1 MKVLWNDQIIDRE
14 AVRIDIEDRG
24 YQYGDGIYE
33 VIRIYNGHCFMLAE
47 HMARLESSAQ
57 KIKLTLPYSIPQLTE
72 NLKLLIKTEGI
83 TEGEIYLQITR
94 GIASPRNH
102 EFPPAGSVKGV
113 VTANVIPFERPDEMQ
128 QAGLSVTVLPDER
141 WLHCDIKS
149 LSLLGNLLAL
159 DQAIEA
165 GFDDAILQR
174 DGFFTEASASNL
186 WFVIDGI
193 VYTHPDGRLVLPG
206 ITKLKVLQLCRQL
219 EIPYREE
226 PVPIEALRNTQE
238 CFLTNSVWEI
248 VPIVAID
255 GKPVGTGVLGSITK
269 QLQAAYIAAT
279 KNKSDS
285 L

>member
-1 MKVLWNDQIIDRE
+1 MKVLWNDQIVDRE
-14 AVRIDIEDRG
+14 AVKIDIEDRG

-33 VIRIYNGHCFMLAE
+33 VIRIYNGRCFMLGE
-47 HMARLESSAQ
+47 HMTRIESSAQ
-57 KIKLTLPYSIPQLTE
+57 KIKLTLPYTISQLTE
-72 NLKLLIKTEGI
+72 NLKLLVKTEGI

-102 EFPPAGSVKGV
+102 EFPSAEAVKGV
-113 VTANVIPFERPDEMQ
+113 VTANVIPFERPLEMQ
-128 QAGLSVTVLPDER
+128 HAGLSATVLPDER

-165 GFDDAILQR
+165 GFDDALLQR

-206 ITKLKVLQLCRQL
+206 ITKMKVLQLCQQL
-219 EIPYREE
+219 EIAYREE
-226 PVPIEALRNTQE
+226 PVPVDALSNVQE

-248 VPIVAID
+248 VPIVNVD
-255 GKPVGTGVLGSITK
+255 GKSVGNGTLGSITK
-269 QLQAAYIAAT
+269 RLQAAYIAAT
-279 KNKSDS
+279 KSTCES
-285 L
+285 

>member
-1 MKVLWNDQIIDRE
+1 MKVLWNDQIVDRE
-14 AVRIDIEDRG
+14 AVKIDIEDRG

-33 VIRIYNGHCFMLAE
+33 VIRIYNGRCFMLGE
-47 HMARLESSAQ
+47 HMTRLESSAQ
-57 KIKLTLPYSIPQLTE
+57 KIKLTLPYTIPQLTE
-72 NLKLLIKTEGI
+72 NLKLLVKTEGI
-83 TEGEIYLQITR
+83 TEGQIYLQITR

-102 EFPPAGSVKGV
+102 EFPSAGAVKGV
-113 VTANVIPFERPDEMQ
+113 VTANVIPFERPLEMQ
-128 QAGLSVTVLPDER
+128 HAGLSATVLPDER

-165 GFDDAILQR
+165 GFDDALLQR
-174 DGFFTEASASNL
+174 DGCFTEASASNL

-206 ITKLKVLQLCRQL
+206 ITKMKVLQLCQQL

-226 PVPIEALRNTQE
+226 PVPVEVLNNAQE

-248 VPIVAID
+248 VPIVKVD
-255 GKPVGTGVLGSITK
+255 GKSVGNGTLGSITK
-269 QLQAAYIAAT
+269 CLQAAYIAAT
-279 KNKSDS
+279 KSMCES
-285 L
+285 

>member
-1 MKVLWNDQIIDRE
+1 MKVLWNDQIVDRE
-14 AVRIDIEDRG
+14 AVKIDIEDRG

-33 VIRIYNGHCFMLAE
+33 VIRIYNGRCFMLGE
-47 HMARLESSAQ
+47 HMTHLESSAQ
-57 KIKLTLPYSIPQLTE
+57 KIKLTLPYTIPQLTE
-72 NLKLLIKTEGI
+72 NLKLLVKTEGI

-102 EFPPAGSVKGV
+102 EFPSAGAVKGV
-113 VTANVIPFERPDEMQ
+113 VTANVIPFERPLEMQ
-128 QAGLSVTVLPDER
+128 HAGLTATVLPDER

-165 GFDDAILQR
+165 GFDDALLQR
-174 DGFFTEASASNL
+174 DGCFTEASASNL

-206 ITKLKVLQLCRQL
+206 ITKMKVLQLCQQL

-226 PVPIEALRNTQE
+226 PVPVEVLNNAQE

-248 VPIVAID
+248 VPIVKVD
-255 GKPVGTGVLGSITK
+255 GKSVGDGTLGSITK
-269 QLQAAYIAAT
+269 RLQAAYIAAT
-279 KNKSDS
+279 KSMCES
-285 L
+285 

>member
-1 MKVLWNDQIIDRE
+1 MT
-14 AVRIDIEDRG
+14 
-24 YQYGDGIYE
+24 
-33 VIRIYNGHCFMLAE
+33 
-47 HMARLESSAQ
+47 RLESSAQ
-57 KIKLTLPYSIPQLTE
+57 KIKLTLPYTIPQLTE
-72 NLKLLIKTEGI
+72 NLKLLVKTEGI

-102 EFPPAGSVKGV
+102 EFPSAGAVKGV
-113 VTANVIPFERPDEMQ
+113 VTANVIPFERPLEMRH
-128 QAGLSVTVLPDER
+128 AGLSATVLPDER

-165 GFDDAILQR
+165 GFDDALLQR
-174 DGFFTEASASNL
+174 DGCFTEASASNL

-206 ITKLKVLQLCRQL
+206 ITKMKVLQLCQQL

-226 PVPIEALRNTQE
+226 PVPVEALNNAQE

-248 VPIVAID
+248 VPIVKVD
-255 GKPVGTGVLGSITK
+255 GKSVGNGTLGSITK
-269 QLQAAYIAAT
+269 RLQAAYIAAT
-279 KNKSDS
+279 KSMCES
-285 L
+285 S

>member
-1 MKVLWNDQIIDRE
+1 MKVLWNDQIVDRE
-14 AVRIDIEDRG
+14 AVKIDIEDRG

-33 VIRIYNGHCFMLAE
+33 VIRIYNGRCFMLGE
-47 HMARLESSAQ
+47 HMTRLESSAQ
-57 KIKLTLPYSIPQLTE
+57 KIKLTLPYTIPQLTE
-72 NLKLLIKTEGI
+72 NLKLLVKTEGI

-102 EFPPAGSVKGV
+102 EFPSAGAVKGV
-113 VTANVIPFERPDEMQ
+113 VTANVIPFERPLEMQ
-128 QAGLSVTVLPDER
+128 HAGLTATVLPDER

-165 GFDDAILQR
+165 GFDDALLQR
-174 DGFFTEASASNL
+174 DGCFTEASASNL

-206 ITKLKVLQLCRQL
+206 ITKMKVLQLCQQL

-226 PVPIEALRNTQE
+226 PVPVEVLNNAQE

-248 VPIVAID
+248 VPIVKVD
-255 GKPVGTGVLGSITK
+255 GKSVGNGTLGSITK
-269 QLQAAYIAAT
+269 RLQAAYIAAT
-279 KNKSDS
+279 KSMCES
-285 L
+285 

>member
-1 MKVLWNDQIIDRE
+1 MKVLWNDQIVDRE
-14 AVRIDIEDRG
+14 AVKIDIEDRG

-33 VIRIYNGHCFMLAE
+33 VIRIYNGRCFMLGE
-47 HMARLESSAQ
+47 HMTRLESSAQ
-57 KIKLTLPYSIPQLTE
+57 KIKLTLPYTIPQLTE
-72 NLKLLIKTEGI
+72 NLKLLVKTEGI

-102 EFPPAGSVKGV
+102 EFPSAGAVKGV
-113 VTANVIPFERPDEMQ
+113 VTANVIPFERPLEMQ
-128 QAGLSVTVLPDER
+128 HAGLSATVLPDER
-141 WLHCDIKS
+141 WLHCDIKA

-165 GFDDAILQR
+165 GFDDALLQR
-174 DGFFTEASASNL
+174 DGCFTEASASNL

-206 ITKLKVLQLCRQL
+206 ITKMKVLQLCQQL

-226 PVPIEALRNTQE
+226 PVPVEALNNAQE

-248 VPIVAID
+248 VPIVKVD
-255 GKPVGTGVLGSITK
+255 GKSVGNGTLGSITK
-269 QLQAAYIAAT
+269 RLQAAYIAAT
-279 KNKSDS
+279 KSMCES
-285 L
+285 

>member
-1 MKVLWNDQIIDRE
+1 MKVLWNDQIVDRE
-14 AVRIDIEDRG
+14 AVKIDIEDRG

-33 VIRIYNGHCFMLAE
+33 VIRIYNGRCFMLGE
-47 HMARLESSAQ
+47 HMTRLESSAQ
-57 KIKLTLPYSIPQLTE
+57 KIKLTLPYTIPQLTE
-72 NLKLLIKTEGI
+72 NLKLLVKTEGI

-102 EFPPAGSVKGV
+102 EFPSAGAVKGV
-113 VTANVIPFERPDEMQ
+113 VTANVIPFERPLEMQ
-128 QAGLSVTVLPDER
+128 HAGLSATVLPDER

-165 GFDDAILQR
+165 GFDDALLQR
-174 DGFFTEASASNL
+174 DGCFTEASASNL

-206 ITKLKVLQLCRQL
+206 ITKMKVLQLCQQL

-226 PVPIEALRNTQE
+226 PVPVEVLNNAQE

-248 VPIVAID
+248 VPIVKVD
-255 GKPVGTGVLGSITK
+255 GKSVGDGTLGSITK
-269 QLQAAYIAAT
+269 RLQAAYIAAT
-279 KNKSDS
+279 KSMCES
-285 L
+285 

>member
-1 MKVLWNDQIIDRE
+1 MKVLWNDQIVDRE
-14 AVRIDIEDRG
+14 AVKIDIEDRG

-33 VIRIYNGHCFMLAE
+33 VIRIYNGRCFMLGE
-47 HMARLESSAQ
+47 HMTRLESSAQ
-57 KIKLTLPYSIPQLTE
+57 KIKLTLPYTISLLTE
-72 NLKLLIKTEGI
+72 NLKLLVKTEGI

-102 EFPPAGSVKGV
+102 EFPSAEAVKGV
-113 VTANVIPFERPDEMQ
+113 VTANVIPFERPLEMQ
-128 QAGLSVTVLPDER
+128 HAGLSATVLPDER

-165 GFDDAILQR
+165 GFDDALLQR

-206 ITKLKVLQLCRQL
+206 ITKMKVLQLCQQL
-219 EIPYREE
+219 EIAYREE
-226 PVPIEALRNTQE
+226 PVPVDALSNVQE

-248 VPIVAID
+248 VPIVNVD
-255 GKPVGTGVLGSITK
+255 GKSVGNGTLGSITK
-269 QLQAAYIAAT
+269 RLQAAYIAAT
-279 KNKSDS
+279 KSTCES
-285 L
+285 

>member
-1 MKVLWNDQIIDRE
+1 MKVLWNDQIVDRE
-14 AVRIDIEDRG
+14 AVKIDIEDRG

-33 VIRIYNGHCFMLAE
+33 VIRIYNGRCFMLGE
-47 HMARLESSAQ
+47 HMTRLESSAQ
-57 KIKLTLPYSIPQLTE
+57 KIKLTLPYTISQLTE
-72 NLKLLIKTEGI
+72 KLKLLVKTEGI

-102 EFPPAGSVKGV
+102 EFPSAGAVKGV
-113 VTANVIPFERPDEMQ
+113 VTANVIPFERPLEMQ
-128 QAGLSVTVLPDER
+128 HAGLSATVLPDER

-165 GFDDAILQR
+165 GFDDALLQR

-206 ITKLKVLQLCRQL
+206 ITKMKVLQLCQQL
-219 EIPYREE
+219 EIAYREE
-226 PVPIEALRNTQE
+226 PVPVEALSKVQE

-248 VPIVAID
+248 VPIVNVD
-255 GKPVGTGVLGSITK
+255 GKSVGNGTLGSITK
-269 QLQAAYIAAT
+269 RLQAAYIAAT
-279 KNKSDS
+279 KSTCES
-285 L
+285 

>member
-1 MKVLWNDQIIDRE
+1 MKVLWNDQIVDRE
-14 AVRIDIEDRG
+14 AVKIDIEDRG

-33 VIRIYNGHCFMLAE
+33 VIRIYNGRCFMLGE
-47 HMARLESSAQ
+47 HMTRLESSAQ
-57 KIKLTLPYSIPQLTE
+57 KIKLTLPYTIPQLTE
-72 NLKLLIKTEGI
+72 NLKLLVKTEGI

-94 GIASPRNH
+94 GIASHRNH
-102 EFPPAGSVKGV
+102 EFPSAGAVKGV
-113 VTANVIPFERPDEMQ
+113 VTANVIPFERPLEMQ
-128 QAGLSVTVLPDER
+128 HAGLSATVLPDER

-165 GFDDAILQR
+165 GFDDALLQR
-174 DGFFTEASASNL
+174 DGCFTEASASNL

-206 ITKLKVLQLCRQL
+206 ITKMKVLQLCQQL

-226 PVPIEALRNTQE
+226 PVPVEALNNAQE

-248 VPIVAID
+248 VPIVKVD
-255 GKPVGTGVLGSITK
+255 GKSVGNGTLGSITK
-269 QLQAAYIAAT
+269 RLQAAYIAAT
-279 KNKSDS
+279 KSMCES
-285 L
+285 

>member
-1 MKVLWNDQIIDRE
+1 MKVLWNDQIVDRE
-14 AVRIDIEDRG
+14 AVKIDIEDRG

-33 VIRIYNGHCFMLAE
+33 VIRIYNGRCFMLGE
-47 HMARLESSAQ
+47 HMTRLESSAQ
-57 KIKLTLPYSIPQLTE
+57 KIKLTLPYTISQLTE
-72 NLKLLIKTEGI
+72 NLKLLVKTEGI

-102 EFPPAGSVKGV
+102 EFPSAEAVKGV
-113 VTANVIPFERPDEMQ
+113 VTANVIPFERPLEIQ
-128 QAGLSVTVLPDER
+128 HAGLSATVLPDER

-165 GFDDAILQR
+165 GFDDALLQR

-206 ITKLKVLQLCRQL
+206 ITKMKVLQLCQQL
-219 EIPYREE
+219 EIAYREE
-226 PVPIEALRNTQE
+226 PVPVDALSNVQE

-248 VPIVAID
+248 VPIVNVD
-255 GKPVGTGVLGSITK
+255 GKSVGNGTLGSITK
-269 QLQAAYIAAT
+269 RLQAAYIAAT
-279 KNKSDS
+279 KSTCES
-285 L
+285 

>member
-1 MKVLWNDQIIDRE
+1 MKVLWNDQIVDRE
-14 AVRIDIEDRG
+14 AVKIDIEDRG

-33 VIRIYNGHCFMLAE
+33 VIRIYNGRCFMLGE
-47 HMARLESSAQ
+47 HMTRLESSAQ
-57 KIKLTLPYSIPQLTE
+57 KIKLTLPYTIPQLTE
-72 NLKLLIKTEGI
+72 NLKLLVKTEGI

-102 EFPPAGSVKGV
+102 EFPSAGAVKGV
-113 VTANVIPFERPDEMQ
+113 VTANVIPFERPLEMQ
-128 QAGLSVTVLPDER
+128 HAGLTATVLPDER

-165 GFDDAILQR
+165 GFDDALLQR
-174 DGFFTEASASNL
+174 DGCFTEASASNL

-206 ITKLKVLQLCRQL
+206 ITKMKVLQLCQQL

-226 PVPIEALRNTQE
+226 PVPVEVLNNAQE
-238 CFLTNSVWEI
+238 CFLTNSFWEI
-248 VPIVAID
+248 VPIVKVD
-255 GKPVGTGVLGSITK
+255 GKSVGDGTLGSITK
-269 QLQAAYIAAT
+269 RLQAAYIAAT
-279 KNKSDS
+279 KSMCES
-285 L
+285 

>member
-1 MKVLWNDQIIDRE
+1 MT
-14 AVRIDIEDRG
+14 
-24 YQYGDGIYE
+24 
-33 VIRIYNGHCFMLAE
+33 
-47 HMARLESSAQ
+47 RLESSAQ
-57 KIKLTLPYSIPQLTE
+57 KIKLTLPYTISQLTE
-72 NLKLLIKTEGI
+72 NLKLLVKTEGI

-102 EFPPAGSVKGV
+102 EFPSAGAVKGV
-113 VTANVIPFERPDEMQ
+113 VTANVIPFERPLEMQ
-128 QAGLSVTVLPDER
+128 HAGLSATVLPDER

-165 GFDDAILQR
+165 GFDDALLQR

-206 ITKLKVLQLCRQL
+206 ITKMKVLQLCQQL
-219 EIPYREE
+219 EIAYREE
-226 PVPIEALRNTQE
+226 PVPVDALSNVQE

-248 VPIVAID
+248 VPIVNVD
-255 GKPVGTGVLGSITK
+255 GKSVGNGTLGSITK
-269 QLQAAYIAAT
+269 RLQAAYIAAT
-279 KNKSDS
+279 KSTCES
-285 L
+285 

>member
-1 MKVLWNDQIIDRE
+1 
-14 AVRIDIEDRG
+14 
-24 YQYGDGIYE
+24 
-33 VIRIYNGHCFMLAE
+33 
-47 HMARLESSAQ
+47 
-57 KIKLTLPYSIPQLTE
+57 
-72 NLKLLIKTEGI
+72 
-83 TEGEIYLQITR
+83 
-94 GIASPRNH
+94 
-102 EFPPAGSVKGV
+102 
-113 VTANVIPFERPDEMQ
+113 
-128 QAGLSVTVLPDER
+128 
-141 WLHCDIKS
+141 
-149 LSLLGNLLAL
+149 
-159 DQAIEA
+159 
-165 GFDDAILQR
+165 
-174 DGFFTEASASNL
+174 
-186 WFVIDGI
+186 
-193 VYTHPDGRLVLPG
+193 VLPG

>member
-1 MKVLWNDQIIDRE
+1 MKVLWNDQIVDRE
-14 AVRIDIEDRG
+14 AVKIDIEDRG

-33 VIRIYNGHCFMLAE
+33 VIRIYNGRCFMLGE
-47 HMARLESSAQ
+47 HMTRLESSAQ
-57 KIKLTLPYSIPQLTE
+57 KIKLTLPYTIPQLTE
-72 NLKLLIKTEGI
+72 NLKLLVKTEGI

-102 EFPPAGSVKGV
+102 EFPSAGEVKGV
-113 VTANVIPFERPDEMQ
+113 VTANVIPFERPLEMQ
-128 QAGLSVTVLPDER
+128 HAGLSATVLPDER

-165 GFDDAILQR
+165 GFDDALLQR
-174 DGFFTEASASNL
+174 DGCFTEASASNL

-206 ITKLKVLQLCRQL
+206 ITKMKVLQLCQQL

-226 PVPIEALRNTQE
+226 PVPVEVLNNAQE

-248 VPIVAID
+248 VPIVKVD
-255 GKPVGTGVLGSITK
+255 GKSVGNGTLGSITK
-269 QLQAAYIAAT
+269 CLQAAYIAAT
-279 KNKSDS
+279 KSMCES
-285 L
+285 

>member
-1 MKVLWNDQIIDRE
+1 MKVLWNDQIVDRE
-14 AVRIDIEDRG
+14 AVKIDIEDRG

-33 VIRIYNGHCFMLAE
+33 VIRIYNGRCFMLGE
-47 HMARLESSAQ
+47 HMTRLESSAQ
-57 KIKLTLPYSIPQLTE
+57 KIKLTLPYTIPQLTE
-72 NLKLLIKTEGI
+72 NLKLLVKTEGI

-102 EFPPAGSVKGV
+102 EFPSAGAVKGV
-113 VTANVIPFERPDEMQ
+113 VTANVIPFERTLEMQ
-128 QAGLSVTVLPDER
+128 HAGLSATVLPDER

-165 GFDDAILQR
+165 GFDDALLQR
-174 DGFFTEASASNL
+174 DGCFTEASASNL

-206 ITKLKVLQLCRQL
+206 ITKMKVLQLCQQL

-226 PVPIEALRNTQE
+226 PVPVEVLNNAQE

-248 VPIVAID
+248 VPIVKVD
-255 GKPVGTGVLGSITK
+255 GKSVGNGTLGSITK
-269 QLQAAYIAAT
+269 RLQAAYIAAT
-279 KNKSDS
+279 KSMCES
-285 L
+285 

>member
-1 MKVLWNDQIIDRE
+1 MKVLWNDQIVDRE
-14 AVRIDIEDRG
+14 AVKIDIEDRG

-33 VIRIYNGHCFMLAE
+33 VIRIYNGRCFMLGE
-47 HMARLESSAQ
+47 HMTRLESSAQ
-57 KIKLTLPYSIPQLTE
+57 KIKLTLPYTISQLTE
-72 NLKLLIKTEGI
+72 NLKLLVKTEGI

-102 EFPPAGSVKGV
+102 EFPSAGAVKGV
-113 VTANVIPFERPDEMQ
+113 VTANVIPFERPQEMQ
-128 QAGLSVTVLPDER
+128 HAGLSATVLPDER

-165 GFDDAILQR
+165 GFDDALLQR
-174 DGFFTEASASNL
+174 DGCFTEASASNL

-206 ITKLKVLQLCRQL
+206 ITKMKVLQLCQQL

-226 PVPIEALRNTQE
+226 PVPVEALNNAQE

-248 VPIVAID
+248 VPIVKVD
-255 GKPVGTGVLGSITK
+255 GKSVGNGTLGSITK
-269 QLQAAYIAAT
+269 RLQAAYIAAT
-279 KNKSDS
+279 KSMCES
-285 L
+285 

>member
-1 MKVLWNDQIIDRE
+1 MKVLWNDQIVDRE
-14 AVRIDIEDRG
+14 AVKIDIEDRG

-33 VIRIYNGHCFMLAE
+33 VIRIYNGRCFMLGE
-47 HMARLESSAQ
+47 HMTRLESSAQ
-57 KIKLTLPYSIPQLTE
+57 KIKLTLPYTIPQLTE
-72 NLKLLIKTEGI
+72 NLKLLVKTEGI

-102 EFPPAGSVKGV
+102 EFPSAGAVKGV
-113 VTANVIPFERPDEMQ
+113 VTANVIPFERPLEMQ
-128 QAGLSVTVLPDER
+128 HAGLTATVLPDER

-165 GFDDAILQR
+165 GFDDALLQR
-174 DGFFTEASASNL
+174 DGCFTEASASNL

-206 ITKLKVLQLCRQL
+206 ITKMKVLQLCQQL

-226 PVPIEALRNTQE
+226 PVPVKALNNAQE

-248 VPIVAID
+248 VPIVKVD
-255 GKPVGTGVLGSITK
+255 GKSVGNGTLGSITK
-269 QLQAAYIAAT
+269 RLQAAYIAAT
-279 KNKSDS
+279 KSSANPS
-285 L
+285 

>member
-1 MKVLWNDQIIDRE
+1 MKVLWNDQIVDRE
-14 AVRIDIEDRG
+14 AVKIDIEDRG

-33 VIRIYNGHCFMLAE
+33 VIRIYNGRCFMLGE
-47 HMARLESSAQ
+47 HMTRLESSAQ
-57 KIKLTLPYSIPQLTE
+57 KIKLTLPYTIPQLTE
-72 NLKLLIKTEGI
+72 NLKLLVKTEGI

-102 EFPPAGSVKGV
+102 EFPSAGAVKGV
-113 VTANVIPFERPDEMQ
+113 VTANVIPFERPLEMQ
-128 QAGLSVTVLPDER
+128 HAGLSATVLPDER

-174 DGFFTEASASNL
+174 DGCFTEASASNL

-206 ITKLKVLQLCRQL
+206 ITKMKVLQLCQQL

-226 PVPIEALRNTQE
+226 PVPVEALNNAQE

-248 VPIVAID
+248 VPIVKVD
-255 GKPVGTGVLGSITK
+255 GKSVGDGTLGSITK
-269 QLQAAYIAAT
+269 RLQAAYIAAT
-279 KNKSDS
+279 KSMCES
-285 L
+285 

>member
-1 MKVLWNDQIIDRE
+1 MKVLWNDQIVDRE
-14 AVRIDIEDRG
+14 AVKIDIEDRG

-33 VIRIYNGHCFMLAE
+33 VIRIYNGRCFMLGE
-47 HMARLESSAQ
+47 HMTRLESSAQ
-57 KIKLTLPYSIPQLTE
+57 KIKLTLPYTIPQLTE
-72 NLKLLIKTEGI
+72 NLKLLVKTEGI

-102 EFPPAGSVKGV
+102 EFPSAGAVKGV
-113 VTANVIPFERPDEMQ
+113 VTANVIPFERPLEMQ
-128 QAGLSVTVLPDER
+128 HAGLSATVLPDER

-165 GFDDAILQR
+165 GFDDALLQR
-174 DGFFTEASASNL
+174 DGCFTEASVSNL

-206 ITKLKVLQLCRQL
+206 ITKMKVLQLCQQL

-226 PVPIEALRNTQE
+226 PVPVEVLNNAQE

-248 VPIVAID
+248 VPIVKVD
-255 GKPVGTGVLGSITK
+255 GKSVGNGTLGSITK
-269 QLQAAYIAAT
+269 RLQAAYIAAT
-279 KNKSDS
+279 KSMCES
-285 L
+285 

>member
-1 MKVLWNDQIIDRE
+1 MKVLWNDQIVDRE
-14 AVRIDIEDRG
+14 AVKIDIEDRG

-33 VIRIYNGHCFMLAE
+33 VIRIYNGRCFMLGE
-47 HMARLESSAQ
+47 HMTRLESSAQ
-57 KIKLTLPYSIPQLTE
+57 KIKLTFPYTIPQLTE
-72 NLKLLIKTEGI
+72 NLKLLVKTEGI
-83 TEGEIYLQITR
+83 TEGEIYIQITR

-102 EFPPAGSVKGV
+102 EFPSAGAVKGV
-113 VTANVIPFERPDEMQ
+113 VTANVIPFERPLEMQ
-128 QAGLSVTVLPDER
+128 HAGLSATVLPDER

-165 GFDDAILQR
+165 GFDDALLQR
-174 DGFFTEASASNL
+174 DGCFTEASASNL

-206 ITKLKVLQLCRQL
+206 ITKMKVLQLCQQL

-226 PVPIEALRNTQE
+226 PVPVEALNNAQE

-248 VPIVAID
+248 VPIVKVD
-255 GKPVGTGVLGSITK
+255 GKSVGNGTLGSITK
-269 QLQAAYIAAT
+269 RLQAAYIAAT
-279 KNKSDS
+279 KSMCES
-285 L
+285 